1 MHDHDPLADW
11 MTGPDDR
18 IDMDSWKGE
27 SSMGGL
33 IGLSGQPFKGMENSL
48 LRLSRLRGAKEGNL
62 QGQDALGKK
71 AQGQDVLGQK
81 AQGQDVLGQKAQ
93 GQDVPGKKVQGQDMP
108 GQKVQGQDAL
118 GQKVPG
124 QKVNGEMSETEGNAR
139 TDRFQWS
146 GNRGL
151 PEDMLSGNL
160 MGSSG
165 KTLDESA
172 VKAGVIQVS
181 TQSSFQVSKQYGKM
195 ASARSTAQVQQVMGD
210 IQQSI
215 IRLKT
220 AAVYGDDEQRV
231 KAARAVRSL
240 QKLLGRGGR
249 KLRRLN
255 REKLKQCA
263 QKKAQ
268 KQREERKSR
277 RLKLELKRMRSAGKG
292 SDYTLVQEGMA
303 DEAYI
308 RGYRRY
314 RMARDAYGQ
323 PVPGTGNMT
332 APVLPGGMGNG
343 TDSGVG
349 SGVAAESGGEI
360 IQGEVVVSSD
370 SSL

>member
-1 MHDHDPLADW
+1 
-11 MTGPDDR
+11 
-18 IDMDSWKGE
+18 
-27 SSMGGL
+27 MGGL

-62 QGQDALGKK
+62 QGQD
-71 AQGQDVLGQK
+71 VLGQK
-81 AQGQDVLGQKAQ
+81 SQ

-181 TQSSFQVSKQYGKM
+181 TQSSFQVYGKM

-240 QKLLGRGGR
+240 QQLLGRGGR

-343 TDSGVG
+343 IDSGMGSSVG

>member
-71 AQGQDVLGQK
+71 AQGQDVLR
-81 AQGQDVLGQKAQ
+81 QKAQ
-93 GQDVPGKKVQGQDMP
+93 GQDVPGKKVQGQNMS
-108 GQKVQGQDAL
+108 GQDAL

-323 PVPGTGNMT
+323 PVPGTGYMT

-343 TDSGVG
+343 TDSGMGSSVG

>member
-1 MHDHDPLADW
+1 M
-11 MTGPDDR
+11 
-18 IDMDSWKGE
+18 
-27 SSMGGL
+27 
-33 IGLSGQPFKGMENSL
+33 
-48 LRLSRLRGAKEGNL
+48 
-62 QGQDALGKK
+62 
-71 AQGQDVLGQK
+71 
-81 AQGQDVLGQKAQ
+81 
-93 GQDVPGKKVQGQDMP
+93 
-108 GQKVQGQDAL
+108 
-118 GQKVPG
+118 PG

-277 RLKLELKRMRSAGKG
+277 
-292 SDYTLVQEGMA
+292 
-303 DEAYI
+303 
-308 RGYRRY
+308 
-314 RMARDAYGQ
+314 
-323 PVPGTGNMT
+323 
-332 APVLPGGMGNG
+332 
-343 TDSGVG
+343 
-349 SGVAAESGGEI
+349 
-360 IQGEVVVSSD
+360 
-370 SSL
+370 